1 MLLADPAAPFYANAI
16 RALNAVWKSFHK
28 HSELSRLQKQ
38 VLDQEF
44 AWRVCQSPA
53 RCVQQ
58 RVMLTLPSPPPLFLP
73 KEQDKQRMM
82 FPALTALYAWVH
94 AWGVHKLELHVSEPL
109 LRMVVR
115 RVLCRRVRALPVCG
129 STDLLVRRKLDE
141 LDLTDVCVCV
151 RVRVCACAY
160 TCACVRVCVC
170 ARACVRVCVCV
181 HARVRVRVR
190 ACVSVPYASFFVCVC
205 VRVCDF
211 AIQHAWNKAVAFRR
225 RSTC

>member
-1 MLLADPAAPFYANAI
+1 MLLLRMNSETPVAEFLKMLLADPAAPFYANAI

-141 LDLTDVCVCV
+141 LDLTDVCVCACACLCV
-151 RVRVCACAY
+151 RVHVCVRACVCVCARVRACVCVRACPCACA
-160 TCACVRVCVC
+160 CACVRVCAIC
-170 ARACVRVCVCV
+170 EFFCMCVR
-181 HARVRVRVR
+181 ARV
-190 ACVSVPYASFFVCVC
+190 
-205 VRVCDF
+205 
-211 AIQHAWNKAVAFRR
+211 
-225 RSTC
+225 